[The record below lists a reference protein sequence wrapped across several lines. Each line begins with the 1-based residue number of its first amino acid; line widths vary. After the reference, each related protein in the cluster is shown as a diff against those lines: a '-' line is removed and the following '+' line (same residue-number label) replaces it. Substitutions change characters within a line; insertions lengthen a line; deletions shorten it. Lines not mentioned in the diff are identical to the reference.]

1 MFPRVT
7 ETKLCTI
14 TEVLWPMEDGVQL
27 YTRITM
33 PKALEKCPIVFMRT
47 PYEAAP
53 TEEPPKAK
61 WEEFDE
67 DDYIKA
73 GYCLIRQH
81 VRGRGGSGGHFRA
94 YDEREDGLFSLNHIR
109 KLSCYM
115 GEIYLLGESYT
126 AAAHLS
132 WLDAAP
138 EDVKGAALAVMS
150 CRQYPRFYIN
160 GCNYDYCNL
169 SWWRLVY
176 DREYPQPIA
185 EDAFKRP
192 FRFSRPFKNVM
203 THIQGES
210 IPAHDAYMLH
220 DQDDDFWHTYP
231 QSYRPDAFRVPILF
245 TGGWYDRFMSAML
258 QDWYRLPEATRA
270 KSAFLLGPWGHSLKL
285 SGKPTER
292 TMPDGARPTNT
303 GLLWFEHLRKGTPAP
318 YKESK
323 LTLYSVGS
331 GWHTTPYPM
340 PEKGSLRLGFLPDG
354 TLSAEKTDSGSITY
368 RYDPEN
374 VPMGLSNAPGVLGHE
389 PGTLEGVTTFLSAPF
404 ETEQRFCGHH
414 RWRMTVSS
422 DCEDTMFF
430 LRLYLVE
437 DGRAAKLTDFNTT
450 LSNLF
455 PDYVPGEKVTL
466 ELSSPLMDFTVKPG
480 VSLRADISSFCA
492 IYVPHANVRG
502 HWAEVTETKVAH
514 NTLHLEGAALEL
526 ITE

>member
-7 ETKLCTI
+7 ETKFCTI
-14 TEVLWPMEDGVQL
+14 TEVLWPMADGVEL
-27 YTRITM
+27 YTRIIKPTAE
-33 PKALEKCPIVFMRT
+33 KKCPIVFIRT

-67 DDYIKA
+67 DDYMKA
-73 GYCLIRQH
+73 GYCLVRQH

-109 KLSCYM
+109 NLSCYM

-150 CRQYPRFYIN
+150 CRQYPRFYIG

-176 DREYPQPIA
+176 DREYPQSIP

-192 FRFSRPFKNVM
+192 FRFPRPFKDVM
-203 THIQGES
+203 AHVQGEN
-210 IPAHDAYMLH
+210 IPVLSEYLLH
-220 DQDDDFWHTYP
+220 DKDDGHWHSYP
-231 QSYRPDAFRVPILF
+231 QSYRPEGFRVPILF

-258 QDWYRLPEATRA
+258 QDWCRLPENTRE
-270 KSAFLLGPWGHSLKL
+270 KSAFLIGPWGHGLKL
-285 SGKPTER
+285 SGKATER
-292 TMPDGARPTNT
+292 TMPNGARPTGT
-303 GLLWFEHLRKGTPAP
+303 GLLWFEHLRKDKPAP
-318 YKESK
+318 YKEGH
-323 LTLYSVGS
+323 LTVYNVGGGWETTLYPV
-331 GWHTTPYPM
+331 
-340 PEKGSLRLGFLPDG
+340 PEKGSLRLNFLQEG
-354 TLSAEKTDSGSITY
+354 ILSADCAGSGSITY

-374 VPMGLSNAPGVLGHE
+374 VPVGLSNAPAGIGHE

-404 ETEQRFCGHH
+404 PEEQRFCGRH
-414 RWRMTVSS
+414 RWRMTVAS

-437 DGRAAKLTDFNTT
+437 DGKAWKLTDFTTT
-450 LSNLF
+450 LSNIC
-455 PDYVPGEKVTL
+455 PNYTPGSKVTL
-466 ELSSPLMDFTVKPG
+466 ELTSPLMAFTVKPG
-480 VSLRADISSFCA
+480 VCLRADISSFCA

-502 HWAEVTETKVAH
+502 PWAEVTETKVAH
-514 NTLHLEGAALEL
+514 NTLYLEGAELEL
-526 ITE
+526 LTE

>member
-7 ETKLCTI
+7 ETRLCTV
-14 TEVLWPMEDGVQL
+14 TEVYWPMADGVEL
-27 YTRITM
+27 YTRITK
-33 PKALEKCPIVFMRT
+33 PTAAKKCPIVYMRT

-53 TEEPPKAK
+53 TEEPPKAR

-67 DDYIKA
+67 NDYIRA
-73 GYCLIRQH
+73 GYCLVRQH

-94 YDEREDGLFSLNHIR
+94 YDEREDSLFTLKHLR
-109 KLSCYM
+109 KLDCYM

-176 DREYPQPIA
+176 DREYPQPIR

-192 FRFSRPFKNVM
+192 YRFPRPFRDAMV
-203 THIQGES
+203 HVQGEN
-210 IPAHDAYMLH
+210 IPVLSQFMLH
-220 DQDDDFWHTYP
+220 DQDDAFWNSYP
-231 QSYRPDAFRVPILF
+231 QSYKPEGFRVPILF

-258 QDWYRLPEATRA
+258 QDWQHLPEETRK
-270 KSAFLLGPWGHSLKL
+270 KSVFLIGPWGHGLKL

-292 TMPDGARPTNT
+292 TMPEGARPTNT

-318 YKESK
+318 YEEGK
-323 LTLYSVGS
+323 LTVYSVGS
-331 GWHTTPYPM
+331 GWQTIPYPV
-340 PEKGSLRLGFLPDG
+340 PGNDSLRLNFLPDG
-354 TLSAEKTDSGSITY
+354 ILSAEDTGSGRISF

-374 VPMGLSNAPGVLGHE
+374 VPQCFSNAPGALGHE
-389 PGTLEGVTTFLSAPF
+389 PGTVEGVSTFQTAPF
-404 ETEQRFCGHH
+404 EKEQRFCGHH
-414 RWRMTVSS
+414 KWRMTVES

-430 LRLYLVE
+430 LRLYIVE
-437 DGRAAKLTDFNTT
+437 DGKAWKLTDFSAT
-450 LSNLF
+450 LSNVC
-455 PDYVPGEKVTL
+455 PDYKPGEKVTL
-466 ELSSPLMDFTVKPG
+466 ELTSPLMAFTVKPG
-480 VSLRADISSFCA
+480 VSLRADISSFCN

-502 HWAEVTETKVAH
+502 PWAEVTETKIAR
-514 NTLHLEGAALEL
+514 NTLHLDGAALEL